1 MTLQNQDIKVGRTI
15 DALVEGET
23 FSLSETI
30 KNREILLYL
39 GLTNDDNPLYSQY
52 DYVKELGLN
61 KPVVPTALIFGI
73 ITSTINKHL
82 PGPGSHVVNVNL
94 NLIEKIFRNDLLSFN
109 FEIIK
114 IDTNKDLVT
123 INIEIMRN
131 DERVADAIVLV
142 QPPLQDLGKVA
153 QA

>member
-1 MTLQNQDIKVGRTI
+1 MKLQNQDIKIGKTI
-15 DALVEGET
+15 DELVEGET

-52 DYVKELGLN
+52 DYVKELGLT

-73 ITSTINKHL
+73 ITSTNNKHL
-82 PGPGSHVVNVNL
+82 PGPGTHVVKVNL

-123 INIEIMRN
+123 INIEIMR
-131 DERVADAIVLV
+131 DGERVADAIVLV
-142 QPPLQDLGKVA
+142 QPPLEELSDSE
-153 QA
+153 

>member
-1 MTLQNQDIKVGRTI
+1 MKMQNQDIRIGITI
-15 DALVEGET
+15 DERVEGET
-23 FSLSETI
+23 LSLSETI

-39 GLTNDDNPLYSQY
+39 GHTNDDSPHYSQY
-52 DYVKELGLN
+52 DYIKELGLT

-131 DERVADAIVLV
+131 EERVADAIVLV
-142 QPPLQDLGKVA
+142 QPPLEELTESE
-153 QA
+153 

>member
-1 MTLQNQDIKVGRTI
+1 MKLQNQDIKIGKTI
-15 DALVEGET
+15 DELVEGET

-52 DYVKELGLN
+52 DYIKELGLT

-131 DERVADAIVLV
+131 EERVSDAIVLV
-142 QPPLQDLGKVA
+142 QPPLEELTESE
-153 QA
+153 